1 MKQCNL
7 KNISLLTCDVSQEY
21 LVKEANLSRG
31 ALRMVGDILNEN
43 SLFYI
48 SLLEMLY
55 MQLDINDKTE

>member
-1 MKQCNL
+1 MTRCNL
-7 KNISLLTCDVSQEY
+7 KKILLLTCDVSQEY
-21 LVKEANLSRG
+21 LVKEANMSRG